1 MTTTIMILPNGDLV
15 LTIHG
20 VRVPNLP
27 GIHGVRARNLPG
39 TQANPLKA
47 NPLSHGMMT
56 TGQVMDGI
64 RKVASQ
70 ATGPIIVRV
79 VRSLT
84 LITRGLSH
92 LHIPRKLGNHIP
104 SPGHLNQ
111 DLVVEVERSPK
122 SGNMK

>member
-1 MTTTIMILPNGDLV
+1 MTRPNGDLV

-20 VRVPNLP
+20 ARVLNLP